1 LKVEAFPL
9 WDFLATSYYSHLPAR
24 VEAQNLL
31 SQITPYDNTFG
42 LIEVLFGAL
51 IPACILLIPGLR
63 RQNVWIIAALATL
76 GIIAKRWNVTL
87 SSLIPLLGWTLGDAT
102 LFGANRYF
110 PSLIEWGV
118 GLRFL
123 PLFPDEASST
133 LNHLRRLRIEV
144 SSGERWIAARELLP
158 EAKQRNTRYPNLVST
173 PA

>member
-31 SQITPYDNTFG
+31 SQITPYDNTFW
-42 LIEVLFGAL
+42 LIEVLFRAL
-51 IPACILLIPGLR
+51 IPACILLIPRLR
-63 RQNVWIIAALATL
+63 RQDVWIIGSALAPL
-76 GIIAKRWNVTL
+76 GIIANRWNVTL
-87 SSLIPLLGWTLGDAT
+87 SGLILPLGWTLGDAT

-110 PSLIEWGV
+110 PGLIEWGL

-133 LNHLRRLRIEV
+133 LNHLRRLRIETV
-144 SSGERWIAARELLP
+144 DKLP
-158 EAKQRNTRYPNLVST
+158 EMLRKAKPRNTRYPNPVYA